1 MLEPVAISI
10 FCATEDTETL
20 EAVRGVFDNYIA
32 HHGASEADADSR
44 MIDFRFG
51 PDSYAEMPEPVQ
63 AYLRANTAI
72 NIRDVQATF
81 RKTYDLREL
90 GTFSKPTLIAY
101 GSKSPSE
108 TIAIATALTVCLG
121 AA

>member
-1 MLEPVAISI
+1 
-10 FCATEDTETL
+10 
-20 EAVRGVFDNYIA
+20 
-32 HHGASEADADSR
+32 
-44 MIDFRFG
+44 
-51 PDSYAEMPEPVQ
+51 MPEPVQ

-108 TIAIATALTVCLG
+108 TIAIATTLADCLG
-121 AA
+121 AARTKSIDNANHAMLTTHPTDIAALIEGFLYA

>member
-1 MLEPVAISI
+1 
-10 FCATEDTETL
+10 
-20 EAVRGVFDNYIA
+20 
-32 HHGASEADADSR
+32 
-44 MIDFRFG
+44 
-51 PDSYAEMPEPVQ
+51 MPEPVQ

-108 TIAIATALTVCLG
+108 TIAIATALTDCLRG
-121 AA
+121 RLNKVDPQCQSRDAGNTPNRY

>member
-1 MLEPVAISI
+1 
-10 FCATEDTETL
+10 
-20 EAVRGVFDNYIA
+20 
-32 HHGASEADADSR
+32 
-44 MIDFRFG
+44 
-51 PDSYAEMPEPVQ
+51 MPEPVQ

-90 GTFSKPTLIAY
+90 GTFSKPTLLAY

-108 TIAIATALTVCLG
+108 TLALATALTDCLG
-121 AA
+121 AACTKSIYNVNHAMLATHPTDINALIEGFFCA

>member
-1 MLEPVAISI
+1 
-10 FCATEDTETL
+10 
-20 EAVRGVFDNYIA
+20 
-32 HHGASEADADSR
+32 
-44 MIDFRFG
+44 
-51 PDSYAEMPEPVQ
+51 MPESVQ

-90 GTFSKPTLIAY
+90 GAFTTLTLIAY

-108 TIAIATALTVCLG
+108 TIAIATALTDCIG
-121 AA
+121 AARTKSIHDVNHAMLTTHPTDIAALIEGFLYA

>member
-10 FCATEDTETL
+10 FRATEDTETL

-51 PDSYAEMPEPVQ
+51 PDSYAEMPEPDQ

-108 TIAIATALTVCLG
+108 TIAIATALTDCLG